1 MEENYKF
8 FSLIWCHIK
17 SIRHT
22 ILSDVTYL
30 WGQHLL
36 HVQHIK
42 CIQGTVDIKFSQST
56 SNSIANLFTPMSH
69 TLAIH
74 MFFLFWYDLYIC
86 RVIRPYVTLR
96 KDFYFRIRVKQMK
109 PWHDHSDNGLGM
121 WVFAVEICHNRR
133 HPQRRRHAV
142 WNAYHSL
149 EPITMMTCAG
159 TVHLG
164 FELGHS
170 TFCLTLSFEWCRK
183 HE

>member
-1 MEENYKF
+1 MVPHQINKAHDP
-8 FSLIWCHIK
+8 IWC
-17 SIRHT
+17 
-22 ILSDVTYL
+22 YL
-30 WGQHLL
+30 FVRTTLIT
-36 HVQHIK
+36 VQHIK

-74 MFFLFWYDLYIC
+74 NMFFLFWYNLYIC

-142 WNAYHSL
+142 WNTHHSL

-170 TFCLTLSFEWCRK
+170 NFCLTLSFEWCRK